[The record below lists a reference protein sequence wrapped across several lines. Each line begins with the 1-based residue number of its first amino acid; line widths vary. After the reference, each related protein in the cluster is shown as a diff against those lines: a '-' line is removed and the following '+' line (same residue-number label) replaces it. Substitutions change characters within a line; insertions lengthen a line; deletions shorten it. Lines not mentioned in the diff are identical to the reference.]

1 MVRLAVSLPRST
13 VTAAARQSLLRAEA
27 IGPGTT
33 KQCGFTLIELII
45 VIVVLAIM
53 SFGTTQFI
61 VNSSQS
67 YMDTAVRERQGSA
80 ARMVVEKISRELR
93 GALPNSVRVI
103 DRDGAISA
111 DNQGDCVEFVPAL
124 GGSVYTSLPLLAS
137 AASFSSVP
145 FEVDA
150 APPVSSALGS
160 ISRAAVYPIN
170 ATDIYA
176 LSASSAISSVIDTS
190 SVLEGSS
197 EVTVQLQA
205 LHQFPLDSP
214 SRRWFMVTAPVSFC
228 IDSDARLFRYGDYG
242 FIDSPQPTPGGFG
255 GGNEQVPKRS
265 LLAKGAS
272 GGFIMVPA
280 TLQRNA
286 LVQLNLD
293 IRDRGE
299 GVTINHE
306 VQLRNVP

>member
-1 MVRLAVSLPRST
+1 MSRRTLIDSWLMAD
-13 VTAAARQSLLRAEA
+13 AA
-27 IGPGTT
+27 
-33 KQCGFTLIELII
+33 KQRGFTLIELII

-67 YMDTAVRERQGSA
+67 YMDTAVREREGSA
-80 ARMVVEKISRELR
+80 ARMVVEKITRELR

-103 DRDGAISA
+103 DLDGSLSG
-111 DNQGDCVEFVPAL
+111 DNQGDCLEFVPAL
-124 GGSVYTSLPLLAS
+124 GGSIYTSLPRLGS

-145 FEVDA
+145 FEVGG
-150 APPVSSALGS
+150 APPVSSSLGS

-170 ATDIYA
+170 TADIYA
-176 LSASSAISSVIDTS
+176 LSASSAISSEIDTG
-190 SVLEGSS
+190 SVLEGST
-197 EVTVQLQA
+197 EVTVLLQA
-205 LHQFPLDSP
+205 SHQFPLDSP
-214 SRRWFMVTAPVSFC
+214 SKRWFMVTAPVSFC
-228 IDSDARLFRYGDYG
+228 IGADGQLFRYGDYG
-242 FIDSPQPTPGGFG
+242 FIDTPQPTPGGFG
-255 GGNEQVPKRS
+255 GGSEQVPKRS

-272 GGFIMVPA
+272 GGFVMVPA

-299 GVTINHE
+299 GVTISHE
-306 VQLRNVP
+306 VQMRNVP